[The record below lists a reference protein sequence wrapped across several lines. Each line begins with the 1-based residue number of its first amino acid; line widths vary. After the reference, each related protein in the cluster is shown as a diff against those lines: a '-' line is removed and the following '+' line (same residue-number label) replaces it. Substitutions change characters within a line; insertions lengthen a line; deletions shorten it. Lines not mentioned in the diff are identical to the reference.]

1 MPLPLELAQL
11 KEEIQEVARGYGL
24 DFFDVIFHVL
34 DYDGI
39 NEIAAYGGFPT
50 RYPHWRFGMEYGRL
64 KKGYSYGLQKIYEMV
79 INNDP
84 CHAYLLSA
92 NNIVDQ
98 KTVMAH
104 VYGHCDFFKNNVW
117 FSKTNRKML
126 DEMANHGVRI
136 RKYMERY
143 GLEKVESF
151 IDACLSIENLIDYHA
166 PFIQRTEQLSRGS
179 LDEAFRI
186 LKENGL
192 LVVAVPN
199 LHNAVLRFFYRL
211 VKGKSLALFSTE
223 AKELHLYHFSE
234 TTLTGML
241 QKAGFEIIAVKPDL
255 SAVVLGRRLMD
266 AVSAAICGIT
276 GKNYSDGIK
285 VFARKKTA
293 ETVEP
298 GTP

>member
-1 MPLPLELAQL
+1 MTYEKRRDRPKLSTNSLPCNLCGLEETRIIQNAEDPFCVVQCKCCGLAYTDPMPSGHFLADHYDEAYYADWVHKQAPGRDRMWKKRLRELAT
-11 KEEIQEVARGYGL
+11 YGK
-24 DFFDVIFHVL
+24 
-34 DYDGI
+34 G
-39 NEIAAYGGFPT
+39 
-50 RYPHWRFGMEYGRL
+50 GRL
-64 KKGYSYGLQKIYEMV
+64 LDVGCGLTTFLQAARAEGYEVQGTEVSEYIASVGSDEANVHVFRGELEEARFPRDHFDIVTMWHSLEHMT
-79 INNDP
+79 DP
-84 CHAYLLSA
+84 
-92 NNIVDQ
+92 
-98 KTVMAH
+98 
-104 VYGHCDFFKNNVW
+104 
-117 FSKTNRKML
+117 
-126 DEMANHGVRI
+126 
-136 RKYMERY
+136 
-143 GLEKVESF
+143 
-151 IDACLSIENLIDYHA
+151 
-166 PFIQRTEQLSRGS
+166 RGS